1 MSKLDEID
9 RLDKALKDADIRLK
23 SIQAAIEGIDKEIS
37 VLSPRKSELEKNLEF
52 HKKSGT
58 IPLAHEYKKSKAEFI
73 KISARLSLI
82 ASDRLKAI
90 DACKQVEEIIDKF
103 KRDHMELLRTS
114 GDNVLRV
121 LFGARRGK
129 R

>member
-1 MSKLDEID
+1 MSKIEELDK
-9 RLDKALKDADIRLK
+9 LDKAIKDADIRLK

-37 VLSPRKSELEKNLEF
+37 VLAPRKSELEKNLEF

-58 IPLAHEYKKSKAEFI
+58 VPLAHEYKKSKAEFTKI
-73 KISARLSLI
+73 KVRLNLI
-82 ASDRLKAI
+82 TSDRLKAI

-114 GDNVLRV
+114 EDNVLRV

-129 R
+129 K